1 MENEKPDGPIECR
14 AAVAITPLDKN
25 EIVFLP
31 VGVHEITPVS
41 GGIGRPIKVFID
53 QAAAVAMEK
62 QRADIQA
69 RTGKRP
75 YFDFNH
81 EDAAASFWPD
91 AFYYKPQD
99 GVVCKGEWTASG
111 KKAVEGKDY
120 RAFSPVFHVDDKTKD
135 PARVVCS
142 DFARPNMGG
151 LVNDPAF
158 STLPLWA
165 KNDGSPVAPLEQTAN
180 NNKQEEKVT
189 MTPEE
194 TAALQ
199 ANNEEQKAR
208 IVELEAIVAKN
219 HEDDSA
225 KEELKRLRAEATAS
239 DAQLEVETLKQQ
251 VAIQAKE
258 LERRNKSVA
267 EETVKRA
274 VKRGAILPRNIRLQQ
289 ELTAKAT
296 VDPAYNDIIDQMIGT
311 NGNSGRITYPGLPP
325 SPIGIVNEDPVSIYA
340 KMARLLQDS
349 ARSSSHAEKARIGL
363 DVGAIYASAF
373 SDTEKNRDQRSRLIN
388 SRLDIVQEAI
398 QAADI
403 TDANLGTIAGT
414 LVTLRTLELLKLVF
428 PELVRFTTD
437 FSDQPATFNQ
447 VIMTRIVTIP
457 NVVSY
462 STATGWADVQA
473 QTTDVPVVI
482 NNHKGVPITFN
493 ENLLASTMRKLF
505 EEFSEAAAY
514 ALARDMVNTLYAN
527 LTDANYTNNTVS
539 TSASFNRSA
548 VLDIGA
554 ALTKR
559 GVPIGLGS
567 RTMLLWTDAFTNL
580 QKDTTFVQF
589 ATNVPNPELYTQG
602 ETDKSTLPITVGK
615 FLVYDSPNMPSNNAN
630 LVGFAGSKSALCIA
644 TRTPNDYTSVLPGAS
659 FGNVQMIT
667 DPDIGITVMQVQYVN
682 HTLGTATSRIALM
695 WGTAPGQ
702 TAAGQLIKASAGSG
716 SSR

>member
-1 MENEKPDGPIECR
+1 MENDTGQIECR
-14 AAVAITPLDKN
+14 AAVAITALDKN

-31 VGVHEITPVS
+31 AGVHEITPVS

-53 QAAAVAMEK
+53 ASTATAIEQ
-62 QRADIQA
+62 QRAAITA
-69 RTGKRP
+69 KTGKRV

-81 EDAAASFWPD
+81 EDGAASFWPD
-91 AFYYKPQD
+91 KFFYKD
-99 GVVCKGEWTASG
+99 NEGVVAQGEWSASG

-120 RAFSPVFHVDDKTKD
+120 RAFSPVFHVDDKRKD
-135 PARVVCS
+135 PAKVVCY
-142 DFARPNMGG
+142 DGARVNMGG

-158 STLPLWA
+158 NNLPMWA
-165 KNDGSPVAPLEQTAN
+165 KNDGSPVAPLEQPAKT
-180 NNKQEEKVT
+180 NNKGEVNMTAEEI
-189 MTPEE
+189 
-194 TAALQ
+194 AALQ
-199 ANNEEQKAR
+199 AKKE
-208 IVELEAIVAKN
+208 ELEKRVAELEPLVAKN
-219 HEDDSA
+219 SEDDAS
-225 KEELKRLRAEATAS
+225 KEQLERLRAEAHAADTELQLAAVK
-239 DAQLEVETLKQQ
+239 AQNE
-251 VAIQAKE
+251 IQAKE
-258 LERRNKSVA
+258 LLKRNKVTASA
-267 EETVKRA
+267 AVKDA
-274 VKRGAILPRNIRLQQ
+274 VKRGGINPRDLRLQQ
-289 ELTAKAT
+289 DLETKAT
-296 VDPAYNDIIDQMIGT
+296 ADPETFLPIIAGMGRGMDITRPIIAPGPGGISIIND
-311 NGNSGRITYPGLPP
+311 
-325 SPIGIVNEDPVSIYA
+325 DPTAVFA

-349 ARSSSHAEKARIGL
+349 ARSVSHQEKARIGVE
-363 DVGAIYASAF
+363 VGAIYAGAF
-373 SDTEKNRDQRSRLIN
+373 SETEKNRDQRNRLIN
-388 SRLDIVQEAI
+388 SKLDIVQDAI
-398 QAADI
+398 VAADI

-462 STATGWADVQA
+462 STATGWADVVA

-527 LTDANYTNNTVS
+527 FTDANYTNNTVS

-589 ATNVPNPELYTQG
+589 ATNVPSPDLYTQG

-630 LVGFAGSKSALCIA
+630 LVGFAGSKSAVCIA